1 MVSLQVDFHNQ
12 VSSDLQASEQRCQFL
27 SDDVAGFQ
35 RFCQDLNDVVSLLIQ
50 GQEAGASAP
59 SSSPSLSSLASCVE
73 HLELSQASP
82 SSHSLGEFAT
92 IQCQLKLLKARI
104 PPNFLR
110 KGGGCTFNSKADL
123 MLFIEEKMV
132 SSISFS
138 NFHDAVSLLEALRES
153 FMERKDVISEWY
165 QSTKVGL
172 SEAEAS
178 TMASLKIVLPTVF
191 GLIKEGEKT
200 S

>member
-12 VSSDLQASEQRCQFL
+12 VSSDLQASEQRCQSL
-27 SDDVAGFQ
+27 SDDVAGLQ

-110 KGGGCTFNSKADL
+110 KGGGGHIQFQSRPNALYRRKNG
-123 MLFIEEKMV
+123 V
-132 SSISFS
+132 
-138 NFHDAVSLLEALRES
+138 FHFFL
-153 FMERKDVISEWY
+153 
-165 QSTKVGL
+165 
-172 SEAEAS
+172 
-178 TMASLKIVLPTVF
+178 
-191 GLIKEGEKT
+191 
-200 S
+200 

>member
-1 MVSLQVDFHNQ
+1 
-12 VSSDLQASEQRCQFL
+12 
-27 SDDVAGFQ
+27 
-35 RFCQDLNDVVSLLIQ
+35 
-50 GQEAGASAP
+50 
-59 SSSPSLSSLASCVE
+59 
-73 HLELSQASP
+73 
-82 SSHSLGEFAT
+82 
-92 IQCQLKLLKARI
+92 
-104 PPNFLR
+104 
-110 KGGGCTFNSKADL
+110 